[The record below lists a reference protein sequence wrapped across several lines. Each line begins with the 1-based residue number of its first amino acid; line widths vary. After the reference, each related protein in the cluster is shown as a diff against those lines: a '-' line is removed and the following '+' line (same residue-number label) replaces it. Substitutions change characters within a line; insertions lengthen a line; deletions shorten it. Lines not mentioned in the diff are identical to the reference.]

1 MDSLTY
7 IKRRLN
13 ATYKRLMLV
22 ELSHIE
28 LACNV
33 KTIKLLT
40 HSEAMDLC
48 DLIESVK
55 KDGWSISNRHAD
67 DLILKVK
74 KYCKKH

>member
-13 ATYKRLMLV
+13 ATHRTLMLV

-33 KTIKLLT
+33 KTIKSLT
-40 HSEAMDLC
+40 HNEAMDLC
-48 DLIESVK
+48 NLIDSTK
-55 KDGWSISNRHAD
+55 KDGWTISNRHAD
-67 DLILKVK
+67 NLILKVK